1 MKLLLFDVDLTLV
14 STGGASLRALDRA
27 FEEILGI
34 PGAIEGVRPHGK
46 TDPAIVREVCS
57 KRKLADVG
65 DLAAFTVRVLGSYF
79 EFLKDEVVHSDKY
92 RVLPGVRDILDEAGR
107 REDVMLGLATGNVES
122 GARIKLERGGLN
134 GYFSFGGFGSDSEDR
149 TEVVAAAARRASA
162 LGASATPNRTFV
174 IGDTPRD
181 VLAGKAA
188 GFRTIAVGTGNY
200 SIEALRVTG
209 ADLVIE
215 DLEVG
220 RDQFWGTT
228 RIV

>member
-1 MKLLLFDVDLTLV
+1 
-14 STGGASLRALDRA
+14 
-27 FEEILGI
+27 
-34 PGAIEGVRPHGK
+34 
-46 TDPAIVREVCS
+46 
-57 KRKLADVG
+57 
-65 DLAAFTVRVLGSYF
+65 
-79 EFLKDEVVHSDKY
+79 
-92 RVLPGVRDILDEAGR
+92 
-107 REDVMLGLATGNVES
+107 MLGLATGNVEA

-162 LGASATPNRTFV
+162 LGASATPDRTFV

-200 SIEALRVTG
+200 STEALRVTG